1 MSYDLVIK
9 NGMVVD
15 GTGAKRYQAD
25 VAIQSG
31 KVAEI
36 GKVTEGAKRTIDA
49 DGLVVTPGFVDPHTH
64 YDAQICWDGAVTPS
78 SWHGVTSVVM
88 GNCGV
93 GIAPCR
99 PETREIAMKDLV
111 NVEGIPFDVLNKGI
125 TWDWETFPEFM
136 DAAAARKPSLNL
148 AFIAPLTPFRHYVM
162 GEASMDRAATPEE
175 TAKIAALIGEAVD
188 KGALGFS
195 STTLNQHMG
204 FEGKPLAC
212 RNASREELAAYCQQL
227 KKRGKGAIEIALTR
241 QVGVLEQDQCELL
254 DFLLDQSGRPVT
266 FIALFDRDDIPE
278 AVRNTLRLAA
288 PMIAKG
294 ARPQTSPLPLT
305 RECTM
310 ENPFAFA
317 AFPSWKRVFADTNPE
332 SQKKVYADPA
342 FRNAFRHDLKNP
354 TGFSDWR
361 RIVVHDVKNPA
372 LKDLERKSI
381 AEVASLQ
388 NKDGVDA
395 FLDLVLADD
404 LKVEFTI
411 SSWNTPRGSHART
424 AEQQVDPDGAGR
436 RRRACRHA
444 VRRGLPDLPARHL
457 GAREGGDHLGR
468 GRAQADLR
476 SRRSLRSQGSRS
488 PREGRAGRRGDL
500 RPDSHRLEEPRR
512 AAFRPARR
520 CQAHRHAVG
529 RRRVHDRQRRADLGA
544 GPADRGQGRRGVAG
558 LANYLSLRGAAQ
570 RSAST
575 GGDTCCARCHPSRLA
590 TPAPQDEVSLIE
602 RRRERA
608 ANCFSMSWNA
618 TGGVDRHA
626 HAWPCR
632 ASVRATS
639 RPLGCSMALEV
650 PAGTACNDLDFVPKR
665 TRAPSTASMSTHAL
679 PSVIS
684 VCARK

>member
-9 NGMVVD
+9 NGTVVD

-25 VAIQSG
+25 VAIANG

-36 GKVTEGAKRTIDA
+36 GKVTEGARRTIDA
-49 DGLVVTPGFVDPHTH
+49 HGLVVAPGFVDPHTH

-93 GIAPCR
+93 GIAPCK
-99 PETREIAMKDLV
+99 PATREIAMKDLV

-125 TWDWETFPEFM
+125 TWDWETFPQFM

-227 KKRGKGAIEIALTR
+227 KKRGKGTIEIALTR

-254 DFLLDQSGRPVT
+254 DFLLDQSSRPVT

-278 AVRNTLRLAA
+278 AVRNTLRMCA
-288 PMIAKG
+288 PMVAKG

-332 SQKKVYADPA
+332 AQKKVYADPA

-361 RIVVHDVKNPA
+361 RIVVHEVKNPA
-372 LKDLERKSI
+372 LKQLERKSI
-381 AEVASLQ
+381 AEVAALQ
-388 NKDGVDA
+388 NKDAVDA
-395 FLDLVLADD
+395 FLDLVLADN
-404 LKVEFTI
+404 LEVEFTI
-411 SSWNTPRGSHART
+411 SSWNTREDRMRELLNNKSILMALGDGGAHVDMLCDAGYPTYLLGTWVREKEALSLEEGIRKLTSDPADLFGLKDRGRLVKDAPADVAIFDPARIGSSNHG
-424 AEQQVDPDGAGR
+424 ER
-436 RRRACRHA
+436 RF
-444 VRRGLPDLPARHL
+444 DLPGNAKRIVMP
-457 GAREGGDHLGR
+457 
-468 GRAQADLR
+468 
-476 SRRSLRSQGSRS
+476 S
-488 PREGRAGRRGDL
+488 
-500 RPDSHRLEEPRR
+500 
-512 AAFRPARR
+512 
-520 CQAHRHAVG
+520 
-529 RRRVHDRQRRADLGA
+529 
-544 GPADRGQGRRGVAG
+544 RGVEYTIVNGAPTWEQGKLTEAKAG
-558 LANYLSLRGAAQ
+558 QVLRG
-570 RSAST
+570 
-575 GGDTCCARCHPSRLA
+575 
-590 TPAPQDEVSLIE
+590 
-602 RRRERA
+602 
-608 ANCFSMSWNA
+608 
-618 TGGVDRHA
+618 
-626 HAWPCR
+626 
-632 ASVRATS
+632 
-639 RPLGCSMALEV
+639 
-650 PAGTACNDLDFVPKR
+650 
-665 TRAPSTASMSTHAL
+665 
-679 PSVIS
+679 
-684 VCARK
+684 